1 MDYHKAWTETI
12 RENNGGI
19 EDFLDRDDDLREGDE
34 TFFDTA
40 HIESEI
46 ISWLDDLDFKVKNI
60 RVQEWKEDK
69 DGNIWVYRK

>member
-1 MDYHKAWTETI
+1 MTKFNVEFD
-12 RENNGGI
+12 
-19 EDFLDRDDDLREGDE
+19 LDRDDDLRKDDE

-69 DGNIWVYRK
+69 DGNIWVYKNNE

>member
-1 MDYHKAWTETI
+1 MTKFNVKFD
-12 RENNGGI
+12 
-19 EDFLDRDDDLREGDE
+19 LDRDDDLIEDDE

-69 DGNIWVYRK
+69 DGNLWVYRK

>member
-1 MDYHKAWTETI
+1 MAKFNVEFDLH
-12 RENNGGI
+12 
-19 EDFLDRDDDLREGDE
+19 RDDDLREDDE
-34 TFFDTA
+34 TFFEIS

-69 DGNIWVYRK
+69 NGNSWVYRNDRH

>member
-1 MDYHKAWTETI
+1 MAKFNVEFDLH
-12 RENNGGI
+12 
-19 EDFLDRDDDLREGDE
+19 RDDDLREDDE
-34 TFFDTA
+34 TFFEIS

-69 DGNIWVYRK
+69 NGNSWVLHGFTKWQI

>member
-1 MDYHKAWTETI
+1 MTKFNVKFD
-12 RENNGGI
+12 
-19 EDFLDRDDDLREGDE
+19 LDRDDDLTEGDE

-69 DGNIWVYRK
+69 EGNLWVYRK

>member
-1 MDYHKAWTETI
+1 MARFNVTFD
-12 RENNGGI
+12 
-19 EDFLDRDDDLREGDE
+19 LDRDDDLREGDE